1 MPNSTFRWDYISLL
15 ARCDRA
21 AFMEQ
26 CVYFRC
32 RVAGA
37 PHLKTCWFVFLA
49 EIIRKVVQSCISG
62 K

>member
-1 MPNSTFRWDYISLL
+1 
-15 ARCDRA
+15 
-21 AFMEQ
+21 MEQ
-26 CVYFRC
+26 CVNFRC

-37 PHLKTCWFVFLA
+37 PHLKTWFVFLA